1 LRQKLANGQR
11 IPVKIMITALF
22 GAVGYGLSY
31 LVDSNNSHLVLSV
44 GTSLYVA
51 GIVLVIQF
59 LYDVEQRLE
68 AMEHAYDN
76 MEHIYDSNAAAV
88 EERLS
93 SGFKTIEDRISSG
106 FKQINEA
113 TELFALVEAS
123 ALKTDAMTQLVRNST
138 RVEASPPLVFEFAQS
153 EIARLSEMLK
163 TVSEGADVT
172 YEGEDRDWLLGLTKV
187 VNATIDATSLTTVDA
202 GGKGFIDG
210 GLWSSDLG
218 QRYLDVQREA
228 IKRGVAIRRIFI
240 MDRPELLTDPDFIS
254 ICRMHAELS
263 IAVRILDPS
272 KIPGIRRGSLFDF
285 VIFDGVLSYQA
296 TPASRVGD
304 RTRPVII
311 NTQLVTRPLA
321 VQDRIQRFQDLWK
334 AAQDIE

>member
-1 LRQKLANGQR
+1 MKVMVSL
-11 IPVKIMITALF
+11 LF
-22 GAVGYGLSY
+22 GVVGYAGSVI
-31 LVDSNNSHLVLSV
+31 VDSTNIHIVLGV
-44 GTSLYVA
+44 AMSLFIA
-51 GIVLVIQF
+51 GIAFVVQF
-59 LYDVEQRLE
+59 LHDVEKRLE
-68 AMEHAYDN
+68 TMEDAYESHAT
-76 MEHIYDSNAAAV
+76 A
-88 EERLS
+88 
-93 SGFKTIEDRISSG
+93 TEDRISNG
-106 FKQINEA
+106 FKKINEA

-123 ALKTDAMTQLVRNST
+123 ALKTDAVTQLVRNST
-138 RVEASPPLVFEFAQS
+138 RVEASPPLVFDFAQA

-163 TVSEGADVT
+163 RVSDGSDVT
-172 YEGEDRDWLLGLTKV
+172 YEGEDRDWLLGLTKAAV
-187 VNATIDATSLTTVDA
+187 ADIDATSLTTVDA
-202 GGKGFIDG
+202 GGKGFTDG
-210 GLWSSDLG
+210 GLWASDLG

-254 ICRMHAELS
+254 ICRLHADLGIS
-263 IAVRILDPS
+263 VRILDPS
-272 KIPGIRRGSLFDF
+272 KIPGTRRGSLFDF

-311 NTQLVTRPLA
+311 NTQLVTRPPA